1 MWRAGLRLAYLV
13 PVAVCCLVIVMPAGA
28 QTPDPGN
35 KSAGQGGACAS
46 DQWSEQPLPP
56 EQLPGPW
63 IDVDTGL
70 SSVIES
76 AAANN
81 TTDFL
86 FKGKHHWEGSLAS
99 GKLTFKRKPAADEM
113 SETAPEWARKQVA
126 GTLEWSLELE
136 AKLRVKC
143 GGASELV
150 LQGQWFPGEL
160 KFVEE
165 TDASGKIT
173 KQEASVIG
181 KGEPIEVK
189 WRAPNAQIQL
199 LAQTV
204 VGPIHVTRFF
214 YDVPTII
221 EAVFDQP
228 LSDSSV
234 PVTVTIDGKE
244 QKLTARRDATD
255 YRRFATETVLPVETP
270 LDALGRPKQ

>member
-1 MWRAGLRLAYLV
+1 VLRGKAVRASLV
-13 PVAVCCLVIVMPAGA
+13 ALWSCWTVAAAFHPALS
-28 QTPDPGN
+28 QTPEGGN
-35 KSAGQGGACAS
+35 KPATPAGQGGGACS
-46 DQWSEQPLPP
+46 GDQWSEQPLPP
-56 EQLPGPW
+56 EQIAGPW

-70 SSVIES
+70 SSDIE

-81 TTDFL
+81 TTDFR
-86 FKGKHHWEGSLAS
+86 FKGKHQWDGSLAG
-99 GKLTFKRKPAADEM
+99 GKLTFKRKPAANEM
-113 SETAPEWARKQVA
+113 SEAAPEWAREQVA

-165 TDASGKIT
+165 SDASGNV

-181 KGEPIEVK
+181 KGKPIDVK
-189 WRAPNAQIQL
+189 WRAPNAEIQL

-204 VGPIHVTRFF
+204 VGPMRVSRLF
-214 YDVPTII
+214 YDVPTVI

-228 LSDSSV
+228 LSDASV
-234 PVTVTIDGKE
+234 LVTVTIDGKE
-244 QKLTARRDATD
+244 VKLTARRDPTD
-255 YRRFATETVLPVETP
+255 YRRFTTGTVLPTATAGGP
-270 LDALGRPKQ
+270 AK

>member
-1 MWRAGLRLAYLV
+1 VRRERAGVTFLV
-13 PVAVCCLVIVMPAGA
+13 ALWSCWSTLPTFEAALA
-28 QTPDPGN
+28 QTPVDKPAAR
-35 KSAGQGGACAS
+35 AGGGGACTG

-70 SSVIES
+70 SSAIEP

-81 TTDFL
+81 ATDFL
-86 FKGKHHWEGSLAS
+86 FKGKHQWEGSLAG
-99 GKLTFKRKPAADEM
+99 GKLTFKRKPVAEEM
-113 SETAPEWARKQVA
+113 SEAAPEWARKQVA

-143 GGASELV
+143 GGAYELV
-150 LQGQWFPGEL
+150 LVGQWFPGEL

-165 TDASGKIT
+165 TDASGKVT

-181 KGEPIEVK
+181 KGKPIDVK

-204 VGPIHVTRFF
+204 VGPMRVSRLF
-214 YDVPTII
+214 YDVPTVI

-234 PVTVTIDGKE
+234 LVTVTIDGKE
-244 QKLTARRDATD
+244 VKLTARRDPTD
-255 YRRFATETVLPVETP
+255 YRRFLTGTVLPTAAGGGP
-270 LDALGRPKQ
+270 AK